1 MRTSGQGMQNV
12 GDIFGQVFRAIW
24 ANKLRSFLTMFGI
37 AWGVGSMLLLISVG
51 EGFRSGQRRE
61 LATLGND
68 LIMMWGGTIPAVA
81 NQHTGMRP
89 YNLTLSDT
97 NAIRSQGSEVR
108 NATAFINRN
117 DIKQQSA
124 YESAGGEVIG
134 AEPNYSGIRFLPLK
148 EGRFVSDADLQDR
161 RRVVVLGEK
170 SAKLLFPGRPAMG
183 EMVLLNGARFQVI
196 GVADKSGRGN
206 NDNENQKIYIPLT
219 TMLEMFPLKGE
230 NIPADSVTSIQYQ
243 PRIRGD
249 NAQATQQVHEII
261 ARRHG
266 FDPNSKDAFNEWD
279 TIKSEQMVGKIWTA
293 MDVFLGGVGIVTLA
307 LGAVGIVNI
316 MLVSVTERTR
326 EIGLR
331 KALGATS
338 RSILTQFFL
347 EGLLLTGVSGF
358 VGIGGAA
365 LFMYVL
371 NALMGS
377 SVQGFDPP
385 KLVPWSA
392 ALAIVSLSVS
402 GIVAGLYPAGKA
414 AALEPVEALRR
425 E

>member
-1 MRTSGQGMQNV
+1 MQNV

-89 YNLTLSDT
+89 YNLTLSDAE
-97 NAIRSQGSEVR
+97 AIRTQASEVR

-124 YESAGGEVIG
+124 YESAGGQAIG
-134 AEPNYSGIRFLPLK
+134 AEPSYAGIRFLPIK
-148 EGRFVSDADLQDR
+148 EGRFLDDGDLRDR
-161 RRVVVLGEK
+161 RRVIVLGDK
-170 SAKLLFPGRPAMG
+170 SARLLFPGRPAMG
-183 EMVLLNGARFQVI
+183 ETVLLNGSRFQVI
-196 GVADKSGRGN
+196 GIADKTGRGN
-206 NDNENQKIYIPLT
+206 NDNDNQKIYIPLS

-230 NIPADSVTSIQYQ
+230 NIPADSVTTIQYQ

-249 NAQATQQVHEII
+249 NVEATQQVHEII

-266 FDPNSKDAFNEWD
+266 FDSTSKDAFMEWD
-279 TIKSEQMVGKIWTA
+279 TIKSEKMVGKIWTA

-307 LGAVGIVNI
+307 LGAVGIINI
-316 MLVSVTERTR
+316 MLVSVSERTR

-338 RSILTQFFL
+338 RSIMTQFFL
-347 EGLLLTGVSGF
+347 EGLLLTGVSGLI
-358 VGIGGAA
+358 GIGGAA
-365 LFMYVL
+365 LLMYGL
-371 NALMGS
+371 QAALGNSMP
-377 SVQGFDPP
+377 GFDPP

-392 ALAIVSLSVS
+392 ALALISLSLS
-402 GIVAGLYPAGKA
+402 GIVAGLYPAAKA

>member
-1 MRTSGQGMQNV
+1 MQNL

-51 EGFRSGQRRE
+51 EGFRSGQRRQ

-68 LIMMWGGTIPAVA
+68 LIMMWGGNIPAVA

-89 YNLTLSDT
+89 YYLTVSD
-97 NAIRSQGSEVR
+97 AMALRADASEVR
-108 NATAFINRN
+108 AATAFINRN
-117 DIKQQSA
+117 DIKQQSL
-124 YESAGGEVIG
+124 YESAGGQSIG
-134 AEPNYSGIRFLPLK
+134 AEPNYSEIRFLPITD
-148 EGRFVSDADLQDR
+148 GRFLNDGDLRDR
-161 RRVVVLGEK
+161 RRVIVLGEK
-170 SAKLLFPGRPAMG
+170 SAKLLFPGRPALG
-183 EMVLLNGARFQVI
+183 EFVLLNGARFQVI
-196 GVADKSGRGN
+196 GIADKSGHGN
-206 NDNENQKIYIPLT
+206 NDTENQKIYIPLT

-230 NIPADSVTSIQYQ
+230 NVPADAVTSIQYQ
-243 PRIRGD
+243 PRIRGE
-249 NAQATQQVHEII
+249 NARAMHQVHQII

-266 FDPNSKDAFNEWD
+266 FDPDASDAFNEWD
-279 TIKSEQMVGKIWTA
+279 TIKSEEMVGKIWTA

-307 LGAVGIVNI
+307 LGAVGIINI

-331 KALGATS
+331 KALGATKH
-338 RSILTQFFL
+338 SILTQFFL
-347 EGLLLTGVSGF
+347 EGLLLTGISGL
-358 VGIGGAA
+358 VGIGGAT
-365 LFMYVL
+365 LFMY
-371 NALMGS
+371 ALSAVAGHS
-377 SVQGFDPP
+377 TQGFDPP
-385 KLVPWSA
+385 RLVPWSA

-402 GIVAGLYPAGKA
+402 GIVAGLYPASKA

>member
-1 MRTSGQGMQNV
+1 MQNV

-89 YNLTLSDT
+89 YNLTLSDAE
-97 NAIRSQGSEVR
+97 AIRTQASEVR

-124 YESAGGEVIG
+124 YESAGGQAIG
-134 AEPNYSGIRFLPLK
+134 AEPSYSGIRFLPIK
-148 EGRFVSDADLQDR
+148 EGRFLNDGDLRDR
-161 RRVVVLGEK
+161 RRVIVLGDK
-170 SAKLLFPGRPAMG
+170 SARLLFPGRPAMG
-183 EMVLLNGARFQVI
+183 ETVLLNGSRFQVI
-196 GVADKSGRGN
+196 GIADKTGRGN
-206 NDNENQKIYIPLT
+206 NDNDNQKIYIPLS

-230 NIPADSVTSIQYQ
+230 NIPADSVTTIQYQ

-249 NAQATQQVHEII
+249 NVEATQQVHEII

-266 FDPNSKDAFNEWD
+266 FDSTSKDAFMEWD
-279 TIKSEQMVGKIWTA
+279 TIKSEKMVGKIWTA

-307 LGAVGIVNI
+307 LGAVGIINI
-316 MLVSVTERTR
+316 MLVSVSERTR

-338 RSILTQFFL
+338 RSIMTQFFL
-347 EGLLLTGVSGF
+347 EGLLLTGVSGLI
-358 VGIGGAA
+358 GIGGAA
-365 LFMYVL
+365 LLMYGL
-371 NALMGS
+371 QAALGNSMP
-377 SVQGFDPP
+377 GFDPP

-392 ALAIVSLSVS
+392 ALALISLSLS
-402 GIVAGLYPAGKA
+402 GIVAGLYPAAKA

>member
-1 MRTSGQGMQNV
+1 MQNV

-61 LATLGND
+61 LATFGND

-89 YNLTLSDT
+89 YNLTVSDAE
-97 NAIRSQGSEVR
+97 AIRTQGSEVR
-108 NATAFINRN
+108 AATAFINRD

-124 YESAGGEVIG
+124 YESAGGQAIG

-148 EGRFVSDADLQDR
+148 EGRFLNDDDLHDR
-161 RRVVVLGEK
+161 RRVVILGEK
-170 SAKLLFPGRPAMG
+170 SARLLFPGRPAMG
-183 EMVLLNGARFQVI
+183 EIVLLNGARFQVI

-206 NDNENQKIYIPLT
+206 NENENQKIYIPLT

-249 NAQATQQVHEII
+249 NLQATRQVHEII

-307 LGAVGIVNI
+307 LGAVGIINI

-365 LFMYVL
+365 LLMYVL

-392 ALAIVSLSVS
+392 ALAIISLSVS